1 MDLNGAPATC
11 QKLETQGLV
20 LLAFTNSTL
29 VDVGI
34 GRTGDFE
41 ENDGV
46 QAPLGGGPRGERSG
60 GKRRGYAGEKDN
72 VRSRWRVRQG
82 PRRDC
87 GVGSGS
93 MGGVTVAFSI
103 LEEVARTKGT
113 LANGGGEL
121 MNNITMAAANDIAHV
136 AVAAAST
143 LVRKGARC
151 IAEGTG
157 G

>member
-1 MDLNGAPATC
+1 
-11 QKLETQGLV
+11 
-20 LLAFTNSTL
+20 
-29 VDVGI
+29 
-34 GRTGDFE
+34 
-41 ENDGV
+41 
-46 QAPLGGGPRGERSG
+46 
-60 GKRRGYAGEKDN
+60 
-72 VRSRWRVRQG
+72 
-82 PRRDC
+82 
-87 GVGSGS
+87 